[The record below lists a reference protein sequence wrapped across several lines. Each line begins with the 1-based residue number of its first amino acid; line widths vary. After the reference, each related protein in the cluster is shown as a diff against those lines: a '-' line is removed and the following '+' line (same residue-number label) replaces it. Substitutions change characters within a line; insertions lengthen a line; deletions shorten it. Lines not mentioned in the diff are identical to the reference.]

1 MTDNIV
7 HIFNQFEK
15 LVILTLGCRWRKG
28 KNISRDFINVCHL
41 LPKAH
46 PPQSS
51 TRFTEGL
58 SRHFI
63 LNLILRP
70 GEKRSVK
77 VKFTPVHNRTVSSL
91 IIIRYG
97 LVCKCA
103 VIFSTSVEVV
113 TWFVCIFIYGHVFW
127 LCPRH
132 TMPDESYFVI
142 VFIPELCLLCMYGSY
157 R

>member
-1 MTDNIV
+1 MLI
-7 HIFNQFEK
+7 
-15 LVILTLGCRWRKG
+15 LGCRWDKG
-28 KNISRDFINVCHL
+28 KNHFSRDFINDCHL

-46 PPQSS
+46 PLQSS
-51 TRFTEGL
+51 AGFTEGL

-97 LVCKCA
+97 LGCECT
-103 VIFSTSVEVV
+103 VIFSTYVEVV
-113 TWFVCIFIYGHVFW
+113 TWFVSIFTYGCIFW

-132 TMPDESYFVI
+132 TMPDGSYFVI
-142 VFIPELCLLCMYGSY
+142 VFIAKDLNCAYCACMAFKN
-157 R
+157 

>member
-1 MTDNIV
+1 M
-7 HIFNQFEK
+7 
-15 LVILTLGCRWRKG
+15 GYRK
-28 KNISRDFINVCHL
+28 KHFSRDLINDCHL

-46 PPQSS
+46 PLQSS
-51 TRFTEGL
+51 AGFTEGL

-63 LNLILRP
+63 LNLILKP

-97 LVCKCA
+97 LGCECA

-113 TWFVCIFIYGHVFW
+113 TWFVSIWVCIFIYGYIFW

-132 TMPDESYFVI
+132 TMADESYFVI
-142 VFIPELCLLCMYGSY
+142 VFVAKDLNCAYCACMALKIKKTLAFLCGNIF
-157 R
+157 